1 MMKTNNE
8 MSATPSYTAP
18 VAKLINAR
26 LEGLICQSLNGLVPG
41 GDGVDVDVDPTE
53 Y

>member
-18 VAKLINAR
+18 VAKLINAK
-26 LEGLICQSLNGLVPG
+26 LEGLICQSFGINEVKAGRN
-41 GDGVDVDVDPTE
+41 DWWQDDEDE
-53 Y
+53 

>member
-18 VAKLINAR
+18 VAKVINAK
-26 LEGLICQSLNGLVPG
+26 LEGLICTSGRINDAEELDEVEL
-41 GDGVDVDVDPTE
+41 
-53 Y
+53 

>member
-18 VAKLINAR
+18 VAKVINAK
-26 LEGLICQSLNGLVPG
+26 LEGLICQSGFSE
-41 GDGVDVDVDPTE
+41 DGTE
-53 Y
+53 YLRRDADEDL

>member
-18 VAKLINAR
+18 VAKLINAK
-26 LEGLICQSLNGLVPG
+26 LEGLICQSPG
-41 GDGVDVDVDPTE
+41 GFSIENYEDDGE
-53 Y
+53 ELSM

>member
-18 VAKLINAR
+18 VAKLINAK
-26 LEGLICQSLNGLVPG
+26 LEGLICQSGYGDANEAGDVMQETQELNW
-41 GDGVDVDVDPTE
+41 
-53 Y
+53 